1 MLLQA
6 EPVPGALST
15 LDMLAL
21 LGPETMVVLGLTALL
36 SLASWFIIG
45 LKWSQFRGLTAQ
57 SRRFFGDLE
66 RMSGL
71 RDAYRSAMKL
81 PPSPFTRLFREGIT
95 FYSQL
100 HPGALGE
107 GEKGSYSLSDTQLEA
122 LKMVLAK
129 EIASERDA
137 VAHYVPWL
145 ATIGAVSPLLG
156 LLGTVLGVMNAFMGI
171 AASGSGNL
179 AAVAPGVAE
188 ALVTTVAGLATAIP
202 AVMAYNFFA
211 GRVGRFEGELEGFG
225 NELVGWMAREG
236 LL

>member
-6 EPVPGALST
+6 DPGPPLSA
-15 LDMLAL
+15 MEIIFSA
-21 LGPETMVVLGLTALL
+21 GPETFVVLGLTAVL
-36 SLASWFIIG
+36 SLASWFVIG
-45 LKWSQFRGLTAQ
+45 LKWWQFRRVSEQ
-57 SRRFFGDLE
+57 SQRFFADVE

-81 PPSPFTRLFREGIT
+81 PPSPYNRLFREGIS
-95 FYSQL
+95 FYSEL

-107 GEKGSYSLSDTQLEA
+107 GEKSTYSLSDTQLEA

-129 EIASERDA
+129 EISAERDE

-156 LLGTVLGVMNAFMGI
+156 LLGTVLGVMDAFLGI
-171 AASGSGNL
+171 ASKGSGNL

-188 ALVTTVAGLATAIP
+188 ALVTTVAGLAVAIP
-202 AVMAYNFFA
+202 SVMAYNYFA

>member
-1 MLLQA
+1 MQQA
-6 EPVPGALST
+6 EQAASDLSSF
-15 LDMLAL
+15 DILAL
-21 LGPETMVVLGLTALL
+21 AGPETVAMLGILLIL
-36 SLASWFIIG
+36 SLASWFVIG
-45 LKWSQFRGLTAQ
+45 LKWWQFRRLARE

-66 RMSGL
+66 RVNGL

-81 PPSPFTRLFREGIT
+81 PPSPFTRLFREGIN

-107 GEKGSYSLSDTQLEA
+107 GEKGTYSLSDTQLEA

-129 EIASERDA
+129 EIGAERDA
-137 VAHYVPWL
+137 VSHHVPWL
-145 ATIGAVSPLLG
+145 ATIGAVGPLLG
-156 LLGTVLGVMNAFMGI
+156 LLGTVLGVMSAFAGI
-171 AASGSGNL
+171 ASSGSGNL

-188 ALVTTVAGLATAIP
+188 ALLTTVAGLVVAIP
-202 AVMAYNFFA
+202 SVMAYNYYA
-211 GRVGRFEGELEGFG
+211 GRLTRFEGELEGFA

>member
-1 MLLQA
+1 MLQA
-6 EPVPGALST
+6 EQADPRLSIPEV
-15 LDMLAL
+15 LAMASA
-21 LGPETMVVLGLTALL
+21 ETQVVLGVILLL
-36 SLASWFIIG
+36 SLASWFVIG
-45 LKWSQFRGLTAQ
+45 LKWWQLRRLGRE

-66 RMSGL
+66 RVNVL
-71 RDAYRSAMKL
+71 RDAYRGAMKL
-81 PPSPFTRLFREGIT
+81 PPSPFTRLFREGIN

-129 EIASERDA
+129 EIAAERDQA
-137 VAHYVPWL
+137 AQYVPWL

-171 AASGSGNL
+171 AARGSGNIS
-179 AAVAPGVAE
+179 AVAPGVAE
-188 ALVTTVAGLATAIP
+188 ALTTTVAGLAVAIP
-202 AVMAYNFFA
+202 SVMAYNHFA
-211 GRVGRFEGELEGFG
+211 GKVTRFEGELEGFG
-225 NELVGWMAREG
+225 HELVGWMAREG